1 MCGIAGYSNIQSGI
15 PIKREFLSNM
25 LKSITHRG
33 PDDEGTYFDEKNA
46 LGNRRLSI
54 IDIEGGHQPITNED
68 GSIVIVYNG
77 ELYNSPELREELIK
91 KGHIFRTKSDTE
103 VFVHLYE
110 EEGIDFLK
118 RLNGMFAFAML
129 DKRKNELVIARDRFG
144 VKPFYYAELNNGL
157 YFGSEIKTLKTLP
170 FFDEEIDYEA
180 MSIYLSLFF
189 IPDPWTI
196 YKKVRKLKSGNYL
209 IVREDGIR
217 IKEYADLDFSSK
229 IKITKEE
236 AELQTASL
244 FKQAV
249 KRQLLADVPVGVLLS
264 GGMDSRAVLAAATEY
279 NGATESFTITFSE
292 ELYNEGNEAADW
304 SKVYNAKHH
313 TMLYTEKMF
322 CREVKNRQ
330 KHLDEPYGILCDTA
344 MQEFAFFIKEKGFK
358 VVLSGAGG
366 DELFAGYPTLHA
378 ANAARYYRKLPNVL
392 RKIVLEKLITSLP
405 AGKSR
410 LPLSFKLKSFVY
422 ADDPDIYRN
431 FFNFKEV
438 IRLKERDSFLTED
451 IQRKIKGF
459 DPLVVYTQYAD
470 KLEGLELI
478 DALSYLD
485 FKVFLTGNL
494 FMSGDNEFMAASV
507 EQRVPFM
514 DNDLVDFAFSLP
526 VNIRFHPYKLKTLL
540 RNSFNKYLKPPES
553 AARLPQK
560 YVKNGFEIP
569 INNWLNEGCFAAE
582 AGSLLSEGSVKR
594 AGIFETSKIKKIMS
608 DQRSGKQNNERVL
621 QALISMMYFASSR

>member
-1 MCGIAGYSNIQSGI
+1 MCGITGYTNLHSGAPIQ
-15 PIKREFLSNM
+15 REYLGNM
-25 LKSITHRG
+25 IKSIIHRG
-33 PDDEGTYFDEKNA
+33 PDDDGEYFDDKSA

-77 ELYNSPELREELIK
+77 ELYNSPELRAELIK
-91 KGHIFRTKSDTE
+91 KGHIFKTKSDTE

-110 EEGIDFLK
+110 EEGINFLN

-129 DKRKNELVIARDRFG
+129 DKRKNELLIARDRFG
-144 VKPFYYAELNNGL
+144 VKPLYYAELNNGL

-196 YKKVRKLKSGNYL
+196 YKKVRKLKPGHY
-209 IVREDGIR
+209 IKVREGSIEV
-217 IKEYADLDFSSK
+217 KEYSDLNFRNKVSISK
-229 IKITKEE
+229 DE
-236 AELQTASL
+236 AEFKTAEL
-244 FKQAV
+244 FRQAV

-264 GGMDSRAVLAAATEY
+264 GGMDSRAVLAAATEI

-292 ELYNEGNEAADW
+292 ELFNEGNEAEGW

-313 TMLYTEKMF
+313 QMLYTEKMF
-322 CREVKNRQ
+322 CKEIKSRQ

-378 ANAARYYRKLPNVL
+378 ANAAKYYKKIPKIVRKG
-392 RKIVLEKLITSLP
+392 VLEKIISALP

-438 IRLKERDSFLTED
+438 IRLKERDSFLSED

-459 DPLVVYTQYAD
+459 DPLAVYTQYAE

-514 DNDLVDFAFSLP
+514 DNDLVDFAFSQP

-540 RNSFNKYLKPPES
+540 RNSFNKYMKPPAS
-553 AARLPQK
+553 DNLPQK

-569 INNWLNEGCFAAE
+569 INSWIKNGCFQKE
-582 AGSLLSEGSVKR
+582 VGSLLSEKNVSK
-594 AGIFETSKIKKIMS
+594 AGIFNPSKIASVLS
-608 DQRSGKQNNERVL
+608 DQNSGKQNNERVL
-621 QALISMMYFASSR
+621 QALISMMYFASDTN

>member
-1 MCGIAGYSNIQSGI
+1 MCGITGYTNIHSGA
-15 PIKREFLSNM
+15 PIQREYLSNM
-25 LKSITHRG
+25 LKSIVHRG
-33 PDDEGTYFDEKNA
+33 PEDEGTYFDGKNA

-54 IDIEGGHQPITNED
+54 IDIEGGHQPISNED
-68 GSIVIVYNG
+68 DSITIVYNG

-91 KGHIFRTKSDTE
+91 KGHIFKTRSDTE

-110 EEGIDFLK
+110 EEGIKFLN
-118 RLNGMFAFAML
+118 RLNGMFAFALL
-129 DKRKNELVIARDRFG
+129 DKKKNELIIARDRFG
-144 VKPFYYAELNNGL
+144 VKPLYYAELNNGL

-170 FFDEEIDYEA
+170 FFDDTIDYEA

-189 IPDPWTI
+189 TPDPWTI
-196 YKKVRKLKSGNYL
+196 YKKVRKLKSGHYIKVTEGN
-209 IVREDGIR
+209 IEIR
-217 IKEYADLDFSSK
+217 EYADLNFTNK
-229 IKITKEE
+229 VKITKDE
-236 AELQTASL
+236 AEEQTAKL
-244 FKQAV
+244 FRQAV

-264 GGMDSRAVLAAATEY
+264 GGMDSRAVLAAATEI
-279 NGATESFTITFSE
+279 NGATESFTITFNE
-292 ELYNEGNEAADW
+292 ELYNEGNEASDW
-304 SKVYNAKHH
+304 SNVYKAKHH
-313 TMLYTEKMF
+313 KMLYQEDMF
-322 CREVKNRQ
+322 CREIKNRQ

-344 MQEFAFFIKEKGFK
+344 LQEFAFFIKEKGFK

-378 ANAARYYRKLPNVL
+378 ANAARYYRKIPHFL
-392 RKIVLEKLITSLP
+392 RKGVLEKIITSLP

-438 IRLKERDSFLTED
+438 IRLKERDSFLSED
-451 IQRKIKGF
+451 VKRKIKEF
-459 DPLVVYTQYAD
+459 DPLVVYSQYSE

-526 VNIRFHPYKLKTLL
+526 VNVRFHPYKLKTLL
-540 RNSFNKYLKPPES
+540 RNSFNKYLKPPETT
-553 AARLPQK
+553 AKLPQK

-569 INNWLNEGCFAAE
+569 INHWIKSGCFSE
-582 AGSLLSEGSVKR
+582 KVNSLLSESSVKK
-594 AGIFETSKIKKIMS
+594 AGIFDPKKVNSVLS
-608 DQRSGKQNNERVL
+608 DQISGKQNNERVL
-621 QALISMMYFASSR
+621 QAMISMMYFASN